1 MFKWLFRTDKKT
13 GHESAVPPPPRSP
26 DASNKESVGVYPQTI
41 DIALKHHHAG
51 RLPEAEAAY
60 REVLAADPDHIDALH
75 LSGLIAY
82 QTGNYD
88 RAGELIS
95 RALSRNPSYAAAH
108 NNLGNVFR
116 AQGRL
121 EEALGCFR
129 NALALE
135 PDYVDAHINLGA
147 LFRAQD
153 RLEEAG
159 SCFEKAV
166 SLTPDSSKA
175 HFNLGNLRERQGRRD
190 EAIAGYR
197 KALALAPDFFEAQ
210 FNLGNLLRD
219 LGDLE
224 AAAACYREA
233 LALRPDSAMAY
244 INLGNVLNEQRKPDE
259 AVVCYER
266 AIALEPDIPE
276 ARLNLGNALKDQNR
290 LDEAAACYRR
300 ILAIRPDFSEAH
312 YGLGNVLKNK
322 NRLDE
327 AIACYRETLALQPDF
342 AEAYFSLGT
351 ALKDQDRLEEV
362 LDCYR
367 RALLLKPDYVEARW
381 ALAMSQIP
389 AVYDTETDPSRCVAA
404 FSRELDELDRWF
416 DAARIAEGFK
426 AVGVQQPFCL
436 AYREQDNRELLRRYG
451 SLCTRIMAD
460 WLDRQNFPSAGKRDH
475 DGLIRI
481 GIVSQ
486 YFQNHSVW
494 NAITKGWFQQLDR
507 KRFSLHVFHLGSHQ
521 DQETLFA
528 KTNAAHF
535 EQGRKDVRQ
544 WAETIIGQQPDVLI
558 YPEIGMDP
566 MTIRLASLRLVPV
579 QIAAWGHP
587 ETTGLP
593 TIDYYLSAE
602 LLEPENAQ
610 RNYTE
615 KLIALPNLGCYYKPL
630 PGAVADPGFGG
641 LKFDPD
647 TPLLLCPGVPF
658 KYAPEHDRVL
668 VEIVRRLGRCK
679 LVFFIHRLD
688 KISGKLQRRL
698 EAVFARSGLDF
709 DRSVA
714 FIPWQNSA
722 GFYGLLKRADVF
734 LDTIGFSGFNTAI
747 QAAECGIPV
756 VTREGRFLR
765 GRLASGILKRMGLP
779 ELVAESE
786 EDYIALAVRLAQDA
800 AYRKHIR
807 ERIEASRQILF
818 EDVAPIRAMEDF
830 LTEVAIRR

>member
-26 DASNKESVGVYPQTI
+26 DASNKEGVGVYPQTI

-60 REVLAADPDHIDALH
+60 RKILAIDPNHIDALH

-147 LFRAQD
+147 LFRAQG
-153 RLEEAG
+153 RLDDAAV
-159 SCFEKAV
+159 CCEKVV
-166 SLTPDSSKA
+166 SLTPDSPKAYLSLGNLRDAQGKRNEAVRCYRTALALKPDFSEA
-175 HFNLGNLRERQGRRD
+175 HFNLGNVLRDLGELD
-190 EAIAGYR
+190 EAVACYR
-197 KALALAPDFFEAQ
+197 KALM
-210 FNLGNLLRD
+210 
-219 LGDLE
+219 
-224 AAAACYREA
+224 
-233 LALRPDSAMAY
+233 LRPDLAMVY
-244 INLGNVLNEQRKPDE
+244 INLGNVLNEQGKPDE
-259 AVVCYER
+259 AIASYEK
-266 AIALEPDIPE
+266 AITLEPDIPE
-276 ARLNLGNALKDQNR
+276 AHLNLGNAYKDQNT
-290 LDEAAACYRR
+290 LDKAIACYYRA
-300 ILAIRPDFSEAH
+300 LALRPDLPEAH
-312 YGLGNVLKNK
+312 YGLGNALKEQR
-322 NRLDE
+322 RLDE
-327 AIACYRETLALQPDF
+327 AIARFREALARKPDLP
-342 AEAYFSLGT
+342 EAHYGLGGV
-351 ALKDQDRLEEV
+351 LKDQDRLEEV

-389 AVYDTETDPSRCVAA
+389 AVYETEADPSRCRVA

-436 AYREQDNRELLRRYG
+436 AYQEQDNRELLQRYG
-451 SLCTRIMAD
+451 NLCTRIMAD
-460 WLDRQNFPSAGKRDH
+460 WLDRQNFPRAGKRDR
-475 DGLIRI
+475 DGFIRI
-481 GIVSQ
+481 GVVSQ

-507 KRFSLHVFHLGSHQ
+507 KRFSLYAFHLGSHQ

-528 KTNAAHF
+528 KTNAAYF
-535 EQGRKDVRQ
+535 EQGRKGVRQ
-544 WAETIIGQQPDVLI
+544 WVETIIGQQPDVLI

-566 MTIRLASLRLVPV
+566 MTIRLASLRLAPV

-602 LLEPENAQ
+602 NLETENPQ
-610 RNYTE
+610 KNYTE
-615 KLIALPNLGCYYKPL
+615 KLVALPNLGCFYKPL
-630 PGAVADPGFGG
+630 PVTFADPNLGDLNLDVDF
-641 LKFDPD
+641 
-647 TPLLLCPGVPF
+647 PLLICPGVPF
-658 KYAPEHDRVL
+658 KYAPGHDWIL
-668 VEIVRRLGRCK
+668 AEIARRLGRCK
-679 LVFFIHRLD
+679 LIFFTYGLN
-688 KISGKLQRRL
+688 KLSEKLRRRL
-698 EAVFARSGLDF
+698 EAAFAGSGLDF
-709 DRSVA
+709 DRFVA